1 MSDYGK
7 ELSALTKTI
16 ETLSKEVFVLG
27 KLLNHGNKPSYTTE
41 DVLEIFGVSQP
52 TLRKWRNEG
61 LIGYSQVGST
71 FCYSPDDITNFLK
84 SNHYDAYA
92 Q

>member
-16 ETLSKEVFVLG
+16 ETLSKEVFALG
-27 KLLNHGNKPSYTTE
+27 KLLNHRNKPSYTTE

-52 TLRKWRNEG
+52 TLRK
-61 LIGYSQVGST
+61 
-71 FCYSPDDITNFLK
+71 
-84 SNHYDAYA
+84 
-92 Q
+92 